1 METSLQKQI
10 TVIMS
15 PGQIPQSRKKP
26 ETLTPLQQTLRNG
39 STASQL
45 VDNWSG
51 TQAQLNCNLT
61 LAQAIRIEG
70 IPTLADI
77 NVVFDNAT
85 SVRIITEHLQSIL
98 RYASIDIAPQQLAET
113 ALSILASYYFLNL
126 AELCIFFTQLKN
138 GSRGQFVWGNRIN
151 NQSIMVA
158 LSDFCRDRRDEHV
171 KLSNE
176 TAMKQSQKGF
186 TRIEDAACAMI
197 EGVKNIQELKKK
209 AKNDFSAFTELFPNV
224 PNNHT
229 AYTYWKAYGGNEN
242 AIRAIYGDNAPPP
255 NIASDDIGKFLCEY
269 NIRINHK

>member
-1 METSLQKQI
+1 M
-10 TVIMS
+10 
-15 PGQIPQSRKKP
+15 
-26 ETLTPLQQTLRNG
+26 
-39 STASQL
+39 
-45 VDNWSG
+45 VDDWSG

-77 NVVFDNAT
+77 NVVFGNAT

-98 RYASIDIAPQQLAET
+98 RYAGIDIAPQQLAET

-209 AKNDFSAFTELFPNV
+209 
-224 PNNHT
+224 
-229 AYTYWKAYGGNEN
+229 G
-242 AIRAIYGDNAPPP
+242 
-255 NIASDDIGKFLCEY
+255 
-269 NIRINHK
+269 

>member
-1 METSLQKQI
+1 M
-10 TVIMS
+10 
-15 PGQIPQSRKKP
+15 
-26 ETLTPLQQTLRNG
+26 
-39 STASQL
+39 

-77 NVVFDNAT
+77 NVVFGNAT

-98 RYASIDIAPQQLAET
+98 RYAGIDIAPQQLAET

-158 LSDFCRDRRDEHV
+158 
-171 KLSNE
+171 
-176 TAMKQSQKGF
+176 
-186 TRIEDAACAMI
+186 MI
-197 EGVKNIQELKKK
+197 EGVKNIQELKEK

-229 AYTYWKAYGGNEN
+229 AYTYWKAYGGNED

-255 NIASDDIGKFLCEY
+255 NIASDDIGRFLCDY
-269 NIRINHK
+269 NIRINRK

>member
-1 METSLQKQI
+1 
-10 TVIMS
+10 MS

-77 NVVFDNAT
+77 NVVFGNAT

-98 RYASIDIAPQQLAET
+98 RYAGIDIAPQQLAET

-176 TAMKQSQKGF
+176 TAMKQSQKDF

-229 AYTYWKAYGGNEN
+229 AYTYWKAYGGNED
-242 AIRAIYGDNAPPP
+242 AIRAIYGDNALPP